1 MAVYG
6 SRNWFVRRS
15 IAISAM
21 CAPLAFAGCGGSDA
35 PPANETAQEAPAAQA
50 PAPADPPAA
59 PAAPPEAP
67 ITGAQE
73 QAEVAPPGEPEMNE
87 AAQAVPQNEEHA
99 EMARMQEDERAMA
112 EAERLANSDAEIE
125 QAERMA
131 AEGQPSPPGEP
142 PTGDEP
148 IEPTMTTEGWLAGMA
163 MAVMAPEGQPGQR
176 DRNRT
181 GGAGEPSIDPRTGEL
196 MASEGELPAG
206 AEMSEFGADPEM
218 APGAEPGFPGAEEG
232 MVPGTG
238 ADDVTVETEKGT
250 ADYAVQQLVLK
261 MKAGTTEGMDELIGE
276 RTNDKILA
284 SLRDETAT
292 PEQLKEAQ
300 ALVQG
305 AKLIR
310 SREVGTTKLFHVS
323 TSAGKALTFT
333 VRRDDGRSDYKVNS
347 LKVETPRKLNIRRR
361 R

>member
-87 AAQAVPQNEEHA
+87 AAQAVPQNEEQA
-99 EMARMQEDERAMA
+99 EMARMQEEERAMA

-131 AEGQPSPPGEP
+131 TEGQPSQLGAPPI
-142 PTGDEP
+142 GDEP
-148 IEPTMTTEGWLAGMA
+148 ANSATMESWLAGMA
-163 MAVMAPEGQPGQR
+163 MAVMAPEGQPGQQ
-176 DRNRT
+176 NRQQT
-181 GGAGEPSIDPRTGEL
+181 IGAGEPPIDPRTGEL
-196 MASEGELPAG
+196 MGSEGELPPG
-206 AEMSEFGADPEM
+206 AEMSELGADPEM
-218 APGAEPGFPGAEEG
+218 APGAEPGFPGGEEG
-232 MVPGTG
+232 MVPRAG
-238 ADDVTVETEKGT
+238 AEEVTVETEKGT

-284 SLRDETAT
+284 PLRDETAT